1 MLSVITNPSL
11 LIRVLKENYSIQ
23 KYKPITHISSS
34 IFRNVGDYRRIV
46 LTSFFGLL
54 LTYQH
59 LNIFLYLDNIQ
70 PVEICAN
77 PSLPFTTE
85 VQNMKYLTSQPA
97 SLAARNWSY
106 ASVSTYNLDQNW
118 KEQQHIASRNN
129 IVRVEKHI
137 QK

>member
-11 LIRVLKENYSIQ
+11 LIRVLKENYSIR

-46 LTSFFGLL
+46 FTSCFGLL

-59 LNIFLYLDNIQ
+59 LNLFLYLDNIQ
-70 PVEICAN
+70 PVEIGAN

-85 VQNMKYLTSQPA
+85 VQNMKYLTS
-97 SLAARNWSY
+97 
-106 ASVSTYNLDQNW
+106 
-118 KEQQHIASRNN
+118 
-129 IVRVEKHI
+129 
-137 QK
+137 